1 MDFPAV
7 SKKNM
12 FAGVIEAGLRRAVR
26 AMGWGGV
33 MKKIGLVGLALAVP
47 AGMIAIDSGLAADS
61 PTKSYGKDSVNCR
74 APDAPYKNY
83 DCLDKYLG
91 DGFFERMV
99 NYYRLE
105 WGHDSAP
112 SDPKAPPS
120 RREGWPGQPQ
130 TTPPMPF
137 TEWPYG
143 GATSIGVSRPNSV
156 DSPLM
161 VALANTELGKAMSEA
176 HIQMY
181 GWVNPGA
188 NISNSSVTPG
198 GNFPAAYAYSPNTA
212 TLDQA
217 VMYIERVPD
226 TVQTDHIDWGFR
238 FSGIYGENYRY
249 TTTSGIASY
258 QLLGHN
264 LTNGYDMPMM
274 WGELYIPNIF
284 EGVLIRLGRYI
295 SIPDIEAQLAPN
307 NYMYSHSM
315 TYGYDNYT
323 NHGLMA
329 TWALTKNWFV
339 QTGVSIGTDTAPWRY
354 GQRIAN
360 PFPNPTYP
368 DSTMLKDPGAVPS
381 FAGAIR
387 WQSDSGYDAIYAT
400 VDGIN
405 SGTWGYNNLQWT
417 GGTFYHKFNEQW
429 HISMEAY
436 SLSQRHVL
444 NALDPANAA
453 VFANNGFPF
462 NPTNG
467 YNFNS
472 PNLAQCGNTYAP
484 NCTARMFTGLFYL
497 NYSPNKLDNISWRGE
512 FYNDMNG
519 QRTTVKTRYAS
530 TGLGWQHWLSP
541 QVEFRPE
548 IVYYRSLDANA
559 FNGNFNAAPGTA
571 GGKVILP
578 TRNYEYVASMDM
590 VWHF

>member
-1 MDFPAV
+1 
-7 SKKNM
+7 
-12 FAGVIEAGLRRAVR
+12 
-26 AMGWGGV
+26 

-47 AGMIAIDSGLAADS
+47 AGLVAIDSAGAADT
-61 PTKSYGKDSVNCR
+61 PTKSYGKSMNCR
-74 APDAPYKNY
+74 APDAPYKKY
-83 DCLDKYLG
+83 DCLDEYLG
-91 DGFFERMV
+91 EGFFERLV

-105 WGHDSAP
+105 WGHEAAP

-120 RREGWPGQPQ
+120 RRAGWPGQPQ

-143 GATSIGVSRPNSV
+143 GATSIGVTRPNAV

-161 VALANTELGKAMSEA
+161 VAMSNTDLGKAMSA
-176 HIQMY
+176 ANIQMY

-188 NISNSSVTPG
+188 NLSTNSVTPG

-226 TVQTDHIDWGFR
+226 TVQTDHVDWGFR

-249 TTTSGIASY
+249 TTTYGIASY

-274 WGELYIPNIF
+274 WGELYIPNIG
-284 EGVLIRLGRYI
+284 EGLLLRLGRYI

-323 NHGLMA
+323 NHGIMGTL
-329 TWALTKNWFV
+329 ALTKNWQV
-339 QTGVSIGTDTAPWRY
+339 QAGVSIGTDTAPWHY
-354 GQRIAN
+354 GQKINN

-368 DSTMLKDPGAVPS
+368 DNTMLKDPGAVPS
-381 FAGAIR
+381 LAATVR
-387 WQSDSGYDAIYAT
+387 WQSDSGYDTIYLTA
-400 VDGIN
+400 DGIN
-405 SGTWGYNNLQWT
+405 SGVWGYNNLQWL
-417 GGTFYHKFNEQW
+417 GGTYYHKFNEQW
-429 HISMEAY
+429 HLSFESY
-436 SLSQRHVL
+436 TLSQRHVL
-444 NALDPANAA
+444 NELDPANAA

-467 YNFNS
+467 FNFNA
-472 PNLAQCGNTYAP
+472 PNLAQCGNTDAP
-484 NCTARMFTGLFYL
+484 NCTARMFTALYYL
-497 NYSPNKLDNISWRGE
+497 NYSPTKLDNFSWRGE

-519 QRTTVKTRYAS
+519 QRTTVKTRYVS
-530 TGLGWQHWLSP
+530 TGLGWQHWFSP
-541 QVEFRPE
+541 QVELRPE
-548 IVYYRSLDANA
+548 IVYYKSLDAPA

-578 TRNYEYVASMDM
+578 TRDYEYVASMDM
-590 VWHF
+590 IWHF

>member
-1 MDFPAV
+1 
-7 SKKNM
+7 
-12 FAGVIEAGLRRAVR
+12 
-26 AMGWGGV
+26 
-33 MKKIGLVGLALAVP
+33 MKKMGLVGLALAVP
-47 AGMIAIDSGLAADS
+47 AGLVAIDSGHAADA
-61 PTKSYGKDSVNCR
+61 PVKSVSAVNCR

-83 DCLDKYLG
+83 DCLDQYLG
-91 DGFFERMV
+91 DGFFERLV

-105 WGHDSAP
+105 WGHESGP

-120 RREGWPGQPQ
+120 RRAGWPGQPQ

-143 GATSIGVSRPNSV
+143 GATSIGVTRPNAV

-161 VALANTELGKAMSEA
+161 VALSNTDLGKAMSDA
-176 HIQMY
+176 HVQMY
-181 GWVNPGA
+181 GWVNPGG
-188 NISNSSVTPG
+188 NISTSSVTPG

-212 TLDQA
+212 TLDQT

-226 TVQTDHIDWGFR
+226 TVQTDHVDWGFR

-249 TTTSGIASY
+249 TTTYGIASY

-264 LTNGYDMPMM
+264 LTNGFDMPMM
-274 WGELYIPNIF
+274 WGELYIPNVA
-284 EGVLIRLGRYI
+284 EGLLIRLGRYI

-323 NHGLMA
+323 NHGLIG
-329 TWALTKNWFV
+329 TLALTKNWFV
-339 QTGVSIGTDTAPWRY
+339 EGGVSIGTDTAPWHW
-354 GQRIAN
+354 GQKINN
-360 PFPNPTYP
+360 PFPNPTFP
-368 DSTMLKDPGAVPS
+368 DNTMLKDPGAVPS
-381 FAGAIR
+381 FAGGIR
-387 WQSDSGYDAIYAT
+387 WQSDSGYDTIYAT

-405 SGTWGYNNLQWT
+405 PGSWGYNNLQWM

-429 HISMEAY
+429 HISIETY
-436 SLSQRHVL
+436 TLSQRHVI
-444 NALDPANAA
+444 NELDPANAA
-453 VFANNGFPF
+453 VLLNNGFPY

-467 YNFNS
+467 FNFNA

-484 NCTARMFTGLFYL
+484 NCTARMYTGLFYL
-497 NYSPNKLDNISWRGE
+497 NYSPTKLDNISLRGE
-512 FYNDMNG
+512 FYDDMNG

-530 TGLGWQHWLSP
+530 AGLGWQHWLSP
-541 QVEFRPE
+541 QIEFRPE

-571 GGKVILP
+571 GGLVILP
-578 TRNYEYVASMDM
+578 NRNYEYVASADM
-590 VWHF
+590 IWHF